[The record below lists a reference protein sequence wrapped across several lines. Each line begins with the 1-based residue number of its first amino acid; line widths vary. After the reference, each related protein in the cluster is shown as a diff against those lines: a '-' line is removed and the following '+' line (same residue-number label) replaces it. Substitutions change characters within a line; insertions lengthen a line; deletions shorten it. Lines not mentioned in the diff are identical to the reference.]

1 MTELLY
7 SPKIKPEHLAR
18 KAIVYLRQSSEK
30 QVRYNLESQR
40 LQYEMADRIRNMGW
54 REVEIIDS
62 DLGSSAGMAA
72 DRREGF
78 ERVLS
83 LVALGEVGIVGSR
96 EVSRLSRTDKDWCRL
111 LEVCQIFGTLIGD
124 EQQIYDLSYLDDQL
138 VLGIKGTLSVV
149 ELKVLRQRMQAG
161 QESKARRG
169 ELFKRL
175 PVGYSRDLTGK
186 IILHPD
192 RRICEAIRLVFMKF
206 RERWSIRQTF
216 QWFRDHDIELPANP
230 IRGTKL
236 IWKVPTQS
244 LVRDI
249 LINPFYA
256 GAYVWGR
263 RPVTTQLVD
272 GRLHKRQSATRRAEE
287 CRVFI
292 PNHHEGYIDWAA
304 YEENQRM
311 TRCNSVNWQGDEYMA
326 SIRAGQGL
334 LVGLLRCG
342 HCGRKL
348 HVRYWGGQGTHAR
361 YLCKGDY
368 DDGGQYCLG
377 FGGAS
382 VDRRLGQE
390 LLKVISP
397 LGLEASLRALDEL
410 NAGDAAQRVA
420 LSSKLEQLEYETQ
433 KAFEQYDAVDAR
445 NRLAAGELER
455 RWNEKLE
462 EIAKTKQRLASL
474 NEKRYS
480 LTAEEEAQILA
491 MGENFAET
499 WQSDQCPPELKKM
512 IFRTVVQ
519 EIIVHT
525 DLEKR
530 TLQFTIH
537 WKGGTH
543 TQFTMERPRSAT
555 ESATP
560 MEALEII
567 RRMAV
572 RHGDDEI
579 ASVLN
584 RLGYSTGKNKRWNQT
599 RVATARRNYSI
610 AGQKHALPDPETVS
624 LNEAARICG
633 VSHRTIERL
642 VEAGLL
648 KREQVTARAPWRIR
662 RTDLNDEPVRS
673 VIERLLRTGKLVLQG
688 GSLENQPILLL
699 KTKEMIM
706 PGIMSEG
713 SVGVFG
719 SRCATR

>member
-7 SPKIKPEHLAR
+7 SPKIKPEQLAR

-40 LQYEMADRIRNMGW
+40 LQYEVADRIRSLGW
-54 REVEIIDS
+54 RDVEIIDR

-72 DRREGF
+72 ARREGF

-111 LEVCQIFGTLIGD
+111 LEVCQIFGTLIAD
-124 EQQIYDLSYLDDQL
+124 EQQIYDLSYVDDQL

-175 PVGYSRDLTGK
+175 AVGYSRDLTGTVV
-186 IILHPD
+186 LHPD
-192 RRICEAIRLVFMKF
+192 QRICEAIRLVFMKF
-206 RERWSIRQTF
+206 RERWSVRQTF

-230 IRGTKL
+230 IHGTRL

-249 LINPFYA
+249 LTNPFYA

-263 RPVTTQLVD
+263 RPVTTLLMD
-272 GRLHKRQSATRRAEE
+272 GRLEKRQSAMRRAEE

-292 PNHHEGYIDWAA
+292 PNHHEGYIDWAS

-311 TRCNSVNWQGDEYMA
+311 MRRNSVSPEGDESMA
-326 SIRAGQGL
+326 AIRAGQGL

-348 HVRYWGGQGTHAR
+348 HVRYWGGRGTNAR

-368 DDGGQYCLG
+368 DDGGAYCLG

-397 LGLEASLRALDEL
+397 LGLEASLRALEEL
-410 NAGDAAQRVA
+410 SAGDTAQRIA
-420 LSSKLEQLEYETQ
+420 LSSKLEQLEYEAK

-445 NRLAAGELER
+445 NRLAASELER

-474 NEKRYS
+474 NGRCYS
-480 LTAEEEAQILA
+480 LAADEEIRIRSMGDHFAQV
-491 MGENFAET
+491 
-499 WQSDQCPPELKKM
+499 WQSAHCPSTLKKM
-512 IFRTVVQ
+512 IFRTAIEEIVVRTEQ
-519 EIIVHT
+519 NEKT
-525 DLEKR
+525 LE
-530 TLQFTIH
+530 LVIH
-537 WKGGTH
+537 WKGSAH
-543 TQFTMERPRSAT
+543 TQLTMERPRSAT

-560 MEALEII
+560 VEALEII

-572 RHGDDEI
+572 RYGDDQI

-584 RLGYSTGKNKRWNQT
+584 RRGYSTGKGMRWNQI
-599 RVATARRNYSI
+599 RVATARRNHSI
-610 AGQKHALPDPETVS
+610 AGQKRALPDPETVS
-624 LNEAARICG
+624 LSQAARICG

-648 KREQVTARAPWRIR
+648 ACAQVTPRAPWEIR
-662 RTDLNDEPVRS
+662 RADLDAEPIRR
-673 VIERLLRTGKLVLQG
+673 IIDRLHRLA
-688 GSLENQPILLL
+688 N
-699 KTKEMIM
+699 
-706 PGIMSEG
+706 
-713 SVGVFG
+713 
-719 SRCATR
+719 